1 MVTHRG
7 ARTESS
13 SGNLSPLTSHLSPL
27 TPEIPLTPHLLPLIT
42 CCARFDRF
50 LADRRLLLNVL
61 FYGLKGLI
69 GRRHFRV
76 YCLIPPLTP
85 FLRRY

>member
-13 SGNLSPLTSHLSPL
+13 SGNLSPLT
-27 TPEIPLTPHLLPLIT
+27 PEIPLTPHLLPLIT
-42 CCARFDRF
+42 CARFDRF

-69 GRRHFRV
+69 GRRHLRV